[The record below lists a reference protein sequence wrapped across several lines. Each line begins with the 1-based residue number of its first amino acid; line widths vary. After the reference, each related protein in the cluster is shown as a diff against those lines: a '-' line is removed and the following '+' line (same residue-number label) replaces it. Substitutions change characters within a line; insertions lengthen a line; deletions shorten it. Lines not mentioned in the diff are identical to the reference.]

1 MTSVVLPALHRLST
15 LLVARYQFFRWALSA
30 ILLRRIWSFYGTW
43 NFAAILR
50 HAKFGKVQIARTYG
64 LLNLAASFIW
74 NSIAIKFLRLS
85 SKFSACRGSTLKFYG
100 AEFSA
105 EAKREAV

>member
-1 MTSVVLPALHRLST
+1 MCEIRQGPDSPH
-15 LLVARYQFFRWALSA
+15 
-30 ILLRRIWSFYGTW
+30 IC
-43 NFAAILR
+43 
-50 HAKFGKVQIARTYG
+50 
-64 LLNLAASFIW
+64 LLNLAASFTW

-85 SKFSACRGSTLKFYG
+85 SKFRARRVLTLKFYGRHCEQDKILILKFYG